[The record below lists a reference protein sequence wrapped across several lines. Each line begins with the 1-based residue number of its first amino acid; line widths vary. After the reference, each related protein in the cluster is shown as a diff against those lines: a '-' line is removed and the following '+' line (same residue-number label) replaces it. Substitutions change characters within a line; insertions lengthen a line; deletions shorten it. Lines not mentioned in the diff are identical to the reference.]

1 MDMHRLATT
10 NVGLVLLLAGLAAGV
25 LACTPLHSGVQP
37 TADTRAAEHTTYE
50 CALGALRQSEL
61 PVVAADSSRGVVRA
75 QLREEVTAGDARLSG
90 LFVGSAN
97 AQNDYPAPYLV
108 DVVDATV
115 TLDRATGRP
124 VVAVKASSG
133 AGSTA
138 HGGYT
143 QRPASDRALRTARA
157 AQACGEASPK

>member
-1 MDMHRLATT
+1 MHRPTT
-10 NVGLVLLLAGLAAGV
+10 INSGLVLLLAGLVADV
-25 LACTPLHSGVQP
+25 PACTPLHSGVQP
-37 TADTRAAEHTTYE
+37 TADTRVAEHRAYD
-50 CALGALRQSEL
+50 CVLGALRQSEL

-75 QLREEVTAGDARLSG
+75 QLRDEVPAGDARLSG

-97 AQNDYPAPYLV
+97 AQNDYPAPYLI

-115 TLDRATGRP
+115 TLDRVTGHL
-124 VVAVKASSG
+124 VVAAKASSG
-133 AGSTA
+133 AGSSA

-143 QRPASDRALRTARA
+143 QRPASDRALRAARA

>member
-1 MDMHRLATT
+1 MHRLATT

-37 TADTRAAEHTTYE
+37 TADTRAAEHRTYE
-50 CALGALRQSEL
+50 CALGALRKSEL

-124 VVAVKASSG
+124 VVAVKATSG

-138 HGGYT
+138 HGGT
-143 QRPASDRALRTARA
+143 RSAQRRTARYGQRA
-157 AQACGEASPK
+157 RRRHAERRHRSE

>member
-37 TADTRAAEHTTYE
+37 TADTRAAEHRTYE
-50 CALGALRQSEL
+50 CALGALSKSEL

-97 AQNDYPAPYLV
+97 AQNDYPRSEEHTSELQS
-108 DVVDATV
+108 
-115 TLDRATGRP
+115 R
-124 VVAVKASSG
+124 
-133 AGSTA
+133 
-138 HGGYT
+138 
-143 QRPASDRALRTARA
+143 
-157 AQACGEASPK
+157 